1 MSKVEQLE
9 EQVKS
14 LTADE
19 LAEFRSWYEKFDWE
33 AWDTQLAADVR
44 SGRLDALADKALRE
58 HGSGKTTPL

>member
-14 LTADE
+14 LSPDE

-33 AWDTQLAADVR
+33 AWDRQVADDDR
-44 SGRLDALADKALRE
+44 AGRLDALADEALHE
-58 HGSGKTTPL
+58 HARGKSTPL